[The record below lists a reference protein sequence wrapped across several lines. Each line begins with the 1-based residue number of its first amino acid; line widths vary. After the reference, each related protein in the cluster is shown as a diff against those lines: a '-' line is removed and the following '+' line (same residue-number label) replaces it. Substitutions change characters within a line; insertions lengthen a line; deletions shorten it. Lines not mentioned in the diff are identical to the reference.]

1 MTVLPAPADVPS
13 GLPASRPRRRLL
25 ALAMLAVTIATLW
38 LGAVGPLVDSI
49 LERHER
55 EVAQIAL
62 LQRLRSRGAEA
73 QALRR
78 QLDVM
83 ERELASPALLL
94 SAASPSQAGA
104 HLQSILR
111 RLLDAEGLT
120 AGQFQPLPPQST
132 GALTRVALRVEMR
145 ATLAQLHALLRGIE
159 AHRPLIS
166 AGDALVA
173 TARGTTS
180 EPDAPLTVR
189 FDVLA
194 MVRVEP
200 GRE

>member
-1 MTVLPAPADVPS
+1 MTMVTALADVPA

-25 ALAMLAVTIATLW
+25 ALALLAVGVGGLW
-38 LGAVGPLVDSI
+38 LGAVGPLIDGI

-55 EVAQIAL
+55 ETAQIAL

-78 QLDVM
+78 QLDAL

-94 SAASPSQAGA
+94 GATSASQAGA
-104 HLQSILR
+104 QLQAILR

-120 AGQFQPLPPQST
+120 AGQFQPLPPQT
-132 GALTRVALRVEMR
+132 AGTLTRVALRVEMR
-145 ATLAQLHALLRGIE
+145 ATLTQLHALLRGIE
-159 AHRPLIS
+159 AQRPLIS
-166 AGDALVA
+166 VGDALVA
-173 TARGTTS
+173 TSRGVAS
-180 EPDAPLTVR
+180 EADAPLTVR
-189 FDVLA
+189 LDVLA

>member
-1 MTVLPAPADVPS
+1 MVATVIADLPA

-25 ALAMLAVTIATLW
+25 ALALLVIAVGGLW

-55 EVAQIAL
+55 ETGQIAL
-62 LQRLRSRGAEA
+62 LQRLRSRGSEA

-78 QLDVM
+78 ALDAL

-104 HLQSILR
+104 QLQAILR

-120 AGQFQPLPPQST
+120 AGQFQPLPPQGA
-132 GALTRVALRVEMR
+132 GALTRVALRVEMK
-145 ATLAQLHALLRGIE
+145 ATLTQLHALLRGIE

-166 AGDALVA
+166 VGDALVA
-173 TARGTTS
+173 TARGAVIAP
-180 EPDAPLTVR
+180 EAPLTVR

-200 GRE
+200 GS